1 MNVAL
6 AIRQAIVIVIV
17 FNVLDVS
24 VSVLVVIIRY
34 GSRFFSSFSILALIE
49 AGLLMMIAGG
59 MDLSSSIFMGKARQ
73 LVLGSQKEWSMGD
86 QKSTHEHALRYL
98 IAGLLLLAE
107 AILLSMFL

>member
-6 AIRQAIVIVIV
+6 AIRQATVIVII

-24 VSVLVVIIRY
+24 VSVLVVIMRY

-59 MDLSSSIFMGKARQ
+59 MDLSSSIFVGKARQ
-73 LVLGSQKEWSMGD
+73 LVLGSQKDWSMGE